1 MPMDGA
7 SQKRCERYW
16 LNDWIEEPPAEN
28 KRKALLTAALWL
40 NQPPGQRL
48 EQLDIF
54 CDIVRGK
61 FIPHN
66 HCRDQQLLSLL
77 LEVIDSGEPLGRH
90 LAPLLDEYANSME
103 FPQTPTQEQAEA
115 RIAMFTLLHLAKT
128 QIVELDSNH
137 TGSKKWNEVL
147 DELINSAGR
156 A

>member
-1 MPMDGA
+1 MRLSSKLKNVVTPDPEQIA
-7 SQKRCERYW
+7 NRKFDEYIRQSQKRCERYW

-90 LAPLLDEYANSME
+90 
-103 FPQTPTQEQAEA
+103 
-115 RIAMFTLLHLAKT
+115 
-128 QIVELDSNH
+128 
-137 TGSKKWNEVL
+137 
-147 DELINSAGR
+147 
-156 A
+156 